1 MNIEWI
7 RTGVAALS
15 LFLVAQ
21 ARAAEIPSVDHVTFK
36 QGRILVPKDGD
47 TVETTNDVKVAGNVL
62 VATNGV
68 FVVNSGKPRQLT
80 EGQRIGA
87 DGMLASPDGTI
98 VPVIDH
104 LIMKANRVQI
114 VKDGIARP
122 LPGEFALPDGAKVT
136 PDGTIRT
143 PNGRLQRML
152 EGQLLKLDG
161 KVIPVSDSVSLKD
174 GKVILFKDGA
184 QMELR
189 RGQAMAMS
197 DGTRVTGD
205 GVVTRPDGT
214 RITVQEGEIIR
225 IPGVISPRR

>member
-7 RTGVAALS
+7 RMGVAALS
-15 LFLVAQ
+15 LFLGAQ
-21 ARAAEIPSVDHVTFK
+21 AGAAEIQIVDNVTFK
-36 QGRILVPKDGD
+36 QGRVLVPKDGD
-47 TVETTNDVKVAGNVL
+47 AVETTNDVKVAGNVL

-68 FVVNSGKPRQLT
+68 FAVNGGNPRQLA

-87 DGMLASPDGTI
+87 DGMLTSPDGTI
-98 VPVIDH
+98 VPVVDH
-104 LIMKANRVQI
+104 LIAKGNRVQI

-122 LPGEFALPDGAKVT
+122 LPGEFALPDGSKVT
-136 PDGTIRT
+136 PDGTIRA

-184 QMELR
+184 QVELR

-214 RITVQEGEIIR
+214 RITVREGEIIR
-225 IPGVISPRR
+225 IPGVVSPRR